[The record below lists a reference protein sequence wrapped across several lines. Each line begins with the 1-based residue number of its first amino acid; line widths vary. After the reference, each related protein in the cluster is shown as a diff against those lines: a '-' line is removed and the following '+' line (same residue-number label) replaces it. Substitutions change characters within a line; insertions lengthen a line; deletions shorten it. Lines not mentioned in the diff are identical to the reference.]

1 MSAADGAAGSGADC
15 PGEWGVRSTVLLIG
29 TGDAGMQAPV
39 SVCQLTEGL
48 ARPDDAGW
56 TAGPQLCGQYVDRP
70 PRRLPVLRT
79 DGGGATPLR
88 SIHHTGRPAA
98 AVSAGPGTGR
108 ISARRPPPAG
118 FRVRG
123 GLGWGGDY
131 FAPTPA

>member
-56 TAGPQLCGQYVDRP
+56 TAGPQLCGQCVDRP

-88 SIHHTGRPAA
+88 NIHHTGPPGAA
-98 AVSAGPGTGR
+98 LSAGAAGGADGGRSSAGSIQWPG
-108 ISARRPPPAG
+108 PG
-118 FRVRG
+118 FG
-123 GLGWGGDY
+123 AD
-131 FAPTPA
+131 